1 MLIWFRLFSVA
12 LVMCLDPFGLFEPL
26 LHSLG
31 YVKSIIEA
39 IYVQA
44 YSAGTLWKPPL
55 CKTSFSL
62 VFNEYV
68 ALKHSIESLTLS
80 FCFYQISLEKHQ
92 TSIFNTGSNNK
103 VT

>member
-1 MLIWFRLFSVA
+1 MA
-12 LVMCLDPFGLFEPL
+12 LVLCLDPFGLFELL

-80 FCFYQISLEKHQ
+80 FYQISLEKHQ